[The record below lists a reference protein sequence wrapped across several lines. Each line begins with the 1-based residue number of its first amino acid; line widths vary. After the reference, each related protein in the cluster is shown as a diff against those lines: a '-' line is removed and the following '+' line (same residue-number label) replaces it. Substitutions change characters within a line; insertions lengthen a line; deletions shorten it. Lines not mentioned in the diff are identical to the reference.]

1 MCGIVYL
8 EDQLEAAHGAG
19 YCDGFAGDVVGVFRG
34 EECDGSCD
42 VFGFTESAE
51 WDDADACVDMF
62 PGFESELFLADCEID
77 GCVEWGVDD
86 AGGYGVDPYRVLGES
101 CSGDCG
107 EVDESCFCCGVG
119 RRRSWTAK
127 RSGD

>member
-34 EECDGSCD
+34 EECDGGCD

-62 PGFESELFLADCEID
+62 PGFESELFASLALDQ
-77 GCVEWGVDD
+77 V
-86 AGGYGVDPYRVLGES
+86 R
-101 CSGDCG
+101 G
-107 EVDESCFCCGVG
+107 EVARVRQIQDGKFPYLWDVRYLDLDAVHRQRILSCYQGLVH
-119 RRRSWTAK
+119 S
-127 RSGD
+127 